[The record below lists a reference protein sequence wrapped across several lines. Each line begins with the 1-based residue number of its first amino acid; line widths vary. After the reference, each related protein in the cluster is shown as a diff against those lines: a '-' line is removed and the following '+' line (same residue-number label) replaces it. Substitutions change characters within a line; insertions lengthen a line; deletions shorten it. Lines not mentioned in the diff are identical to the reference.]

1 MSTTMHLRPSI
12 FPQTLETLVSFIYPA
27 QCRVCENVIGIESV
41 PYVCDTC
48 WINVDFIVPPWCEIC
63 GMPNTEGI
71 CVNCATKPPQYGKLR
86 TIGIYHGTLQHLIHL
101 YKFEKRTNLVK
112 HLVQLILANLPNDL
126 SFDEYDYILPIP
138 IHKKRLRERGFN
150 QATLLADYICKKSD
164 NQMLTDALIREK
176 NTSPQS
182 SLDREARQTNIIGA
196 FTLRNSEAIRD
207 KKILVL
213 DDVYTTGAT
222 VREVV
227 KVLWNADPIEIDVL
241 TLARAINAE

>member
-1 MSTTMHLRPSI
+1 MQLRPSI
-12 FPQTLETLVSFIYPA
+12 FHQTIETAVSFIYPA
-27 QCRVCENVIGIESV
+27 QCRVCEKIIGIESV

-48 WINVDFIVPPWCEIC
+48 WTNIDIISPPWCEIC
-63 GMPNTEGI
+63 GIPNAEGI
-71 CVNCATKPPQYGKLR
+71 CADCATKPPQYGKLR

-112 HLVQLILANLPNDL
+112 HLGQLIIANLPNDF

-150 QATLLADYICKKSD
+150 QTMLLANHISKMS
-164 NQMLTDALIREK
+164 NNPILMDALIREK

-196 FTLRNSEAIRD
+196 FALRRSEVVRD
-207 KKILVL
+207 KKLLVL

-222 VREVV
+222 VREAV
-227 KVLWNADPIEIDVL
+227 KELWNADPMEIDVL
-241 TLARAINAE
+241 TLARALNPV